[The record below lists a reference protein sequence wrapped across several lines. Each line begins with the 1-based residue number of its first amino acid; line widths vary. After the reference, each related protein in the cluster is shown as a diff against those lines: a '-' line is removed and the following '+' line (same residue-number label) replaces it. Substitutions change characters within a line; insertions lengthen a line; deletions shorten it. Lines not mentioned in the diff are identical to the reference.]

1 MKVNVEWKGN
11 LHFTSRTPSGH
22 TFSIDAAPEVGGENK
37 GPRPTEL
44 LLAGVGA
51 CSGIDIVEILRK
63 MRLEVKS
70 FDMEVSGER
79 AEEHPRRFTHVHVH
93 YRLTGNLPV
102 DKVRRAVELSRDK
115 YCSVAQS
122 LNAKITTSFE
132 INGEKYD

>member
-1 MKVNVEWKGN
+1 MKVNVEWKEN
-11 LHFTSRTPSGH
+11 MHFESHTPSGH

-63 MRLEVKS
+63 MRLNVKT
-70 FDMEVSGER
+70 FEMEVSGER
-79 AEEHPRRFTHVHVH
+79 AEDHPRRFTHVHVH
-93 YRLTGNLPV
+93 YRLTGELPV
-102 DKVRRAVELSRDK
+102 EKVRRAVELSRDK

-122 LNAKITTSFE
+122 LNARITTSFE
-132 INGEKYD
+132 INGEKYE